1 MFNVFGS
8 FTLCILVLTANPMAW
23 AADKTFEQKLRDG
36 KVLAE
41 AGRFKDAVAIL
52 KRIEPEQREDE
63 LSVNLLIGSIYLKLD
78 RSATALD
85 FYQRAYDQDID
96 NFDAAIGV
104 ASAHIQLGNFKNR

>member
-8 FTLCILVLTANPMAW
+8 FTLCILALTANPMAW
-23 AADKTFEQKLRDG
+23 SADKTFEQKLRDG

-63 LSVNLLIGSIYLKLD
+63 LSVNCDWKYLLEARPLCDCAGFLPKSI
-78 RSATALD
+78 
-85 FYQRAYDQDID
+85 
-96 NFDAAIGV
+96 
-104 ASAHIQLGNFKNR
+104 